1 MSNYIKLKDA
11 IAIVPIFNKKE
22 LGLEDFLEM
31 VDYANDLISPAEKPT
46 FLKLVQSKIGS
57 EARKALRD
65 AEIDTLAKLKEHL
78 RALYNSGLS
87 VSSLQG
93 LLAQQMQRENES
105 VLAFANRIR
114 DLGNQII
121 QAQECKGEVPEHFK
135 ESTKKS
141 QEESFRNG
149 LLDEISVRLPA
160 TSDLTELIKE
170 AIRVEKA
177 INVKREMRKRLEK
190 YCSICK
196 RTNHNTENCRQK
208 LVAVITSGNT
218 NNSQQKS
225 QQESAKPQCDHCKK
239 LGHTI
244 DKCFKRAY
252 DLANA
257 AQTQTQTQTQ
267 TGDNKPTCTKCGKT
281 NHTTDRCL
289 NHIICNFCKNR
300 GHYEKNCITKKKAES
315 KNSQAP
321 PQGNAPRKD
330 NEEKSHSLPEQS
342 DLLTELLSTL

>member
-1 MSNYIKLKDA
+1 
-11 IAIVPIFNKKE
+11 
-22 LGLEDFLEM
+22 
-31 VDYANDLISPAEKPT
+31 
-46 FLKLVQSKIGS
+46 
-57 EARKALRD
+57 
-65 AEIDTLAKLKEHL
+65 
-78 RALYNSGLS
+78 
-87 VSSLQG
+87 
-93 LLAQQMQRENES
+93 MQRENES

-121 QAQECKGEVPEHFK
+121 QAQECKGEVPDHFK
-135 ESTKKS
+135 ETT
-141 QEESFRNG
+141 N
-149 LLDEISVRLPA
+149 
-160 TSDLTELIKE
+160 DLTTLIKA

-196 RTNHNTENCRQK
+196 RTNHNTKNCRQK

-225 QQESAKPQCDHCKK
+225 QQKSAKPQCDHCKK

-257 AQTQTQTQTQ
+257 AQAQTQTQ
-267 TGDNKPTCTKCGKT
+267 TGDNKPTCMKCGKK